1 MYKNVHN
8 FKICFLYRLIH
19 SDTFLL
25 IFSLSLF
32 VSVPCWC
39 KLFKEAD
46 DTECVRRMIQSNIAL
61 VPFTVL
67 WKIGDSSK
75 WFVGEIT
82 IIGSW
87 HDTDSHTATIGYS
100 SGIQCVWALLSP
112 WKHRSVRSI
121 CWPSDSCYTYYCSHQ
136 LHRLQQIPSTSDTLF
151 AEKLKRKL
159 CKSIFYVHVFL
170 YNEPSFQIKKVY
182 SQYSWFHSFTICV
195 TK

>member
-1 MYKNVHN
+1 M
-8 FKICFLYRLIH
+8 
-19 SDTFLL
+19 S
-25 IFSLSLF
+25 FSLLF
-32 VSVPCWC
+32 LSFDFCFSSMWNIEIISNDVES
-39 KLFKEAD
+39 
-46 DTECVRRMIQSNIAL
+46 VRRMIQPNIAL
-61 VPFTVL
+61 VPLRSF

-151 AEKLKRKL
+151 VEKLKLYK
-159 CKSIFYVHVFL
+159 IYFL
-170 YNEPSFQIKKVY
+170 RLPLQ
-182 SQYSWFHSFTICV
+182 
-195 TK
+195 

>member
-1 MYKNVHN
+1 MIN
-8 FKICFLYRLIH
+8 
-19 SDTFLL
+19 
-25 IFSLSLF
+25 FSLLFFSLRF
-32 VSVPCWC
+32 CFSLIWNIEIIKRTESASTHDSAKYCFGSV
-39 KLFKEAD
+39 
-46 DTECVRRMIQSNIAL
+46 
-61 VPFTVL
+61 TVL

-151 AEKLKRKL
+151 VQKLKRKL
-159 CKSIFYVHVFL
+159 YKSIFYVRL
-170 YNEPSFQIKKVY
+170 SLQ
-182 SQYSWFHSFTICV
+182 
-195 TK
+195 